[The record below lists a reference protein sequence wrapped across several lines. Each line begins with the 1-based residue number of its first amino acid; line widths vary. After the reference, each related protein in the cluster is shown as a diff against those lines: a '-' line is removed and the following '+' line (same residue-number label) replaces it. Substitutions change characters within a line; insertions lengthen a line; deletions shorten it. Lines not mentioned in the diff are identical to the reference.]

1 MVTIGRALSG
11 GVASNDGLTSLFYR
25 PGACGVR
32 RDGAPGSGRE
42 GGNVVDIQ
50 RARLLAAM
58 IDVVCERGAG
68 SVTVA
73 HVVDRAGVSRRTFY
87 ELFDDRDGCF
97 LAAFEDGVRRA
108 WRYALDGYDPRA
120 KWAERLRVALAGL
133 LSFFDAERATGQL
146 LVVGSLGAGAGVLE
160 RRRCV
165 LAQIVSVVDRGRAE
179 SKTGLGLP
187 PLTAEGVVGAVFSV
201 IHGRMIEDAYPL
213 IELANPL
220 MSMVVMPF
228 LGPVAARRELQK
240 PVPQNT
246 TRPVVVLGDPLRG
259 LAMRITYRT
268 VKVLVALAENPG
280 CSNRQLGEAAGI
292 TDQGQTS
299 KLLRRLDRLG
309 LVENQGAGPRSGERN
324 QWTLTP
330 KGHQV
335 QQATITQQ
343 TR

>member
-1 MVTIGRALSG
+1 M
-11 GVASNDGLTSLFYR
+11 
-25 PGACGVR
+25 
-32 RDGAPGSGRE
+32 
-42 GGNVVDIQ
+42 
-50 RARLLAAM
+50 
-58 IDVVCERGAG
+58 
-68 SVTVA
+68 
-73 HVVDRAGVSRRTFY
+73 
-87 ELFDDRDGCF
+87 
-97 LAAFEDGVRRA
+97 
-108 WRYALDGYDPRA
+108 
-120 KWAERLRVALAGL
+120 
-133 LSFFDAERATGQL
+133 
-146 LVVGSLGAGAGVLE
+146 
-160 RRRCV
+160 
-165 LAQIVSVVDRGRAE
+165 
-179 SKTGLGLP
+179 
-187 PLTAEGVVGAVFSV
+187 GAVFSV